1 MELPGTGRGTDDISA
16 GRCACR
22 TAEHFLFLR
31 CEGDMRL
38 LTKKRLFIAKHWD
51 FLLADLLA
59 FALGYYIS
67 LAFRRS
73 LKLNM
78 YNQNLITVFWAAA
91 IVSFLLVEIISEN
104 LKGVIARRVVR
115 EAEVVIGQMALTWC
129 ADLTILFLMHDIF
142 ALSRIFT
149 AVSFA
154 LCTALILIF
163 RTGWKMICKFS
174 RKSEAV
180 MPELLIVTEAGRA
193 QTVLNRIVSGALSK
207 EYEIRAI
214 VTNGK
219 GEEDYHDWYPM
230 ERGLEKIDRFTG
242 ERRVQMAYV
251 ELTDREEEKETIDRL
266 LAAGIVVHRSLGDS
280 RLEYAD
286 QEISELDG
294 KSTIEI
300 AGAGASLASRADQ
313 AWQRLR
319 QKMSRER
326 E

>member
-1 MELPGTGRGTDDISA
+1 
-16 GRCACR
+16 
-22 TAEHFLFLR
+22 
-31 CEGDMRL
+31 
-38 LTKKRLFIAKHWD
+38 
-51 FLLADLLA
+51 
-59 FALGYYIS
+59 
-67 LAFRRS
+67 
-73 LKLNM
+73 
-78 YNQNLITVFWAAA
+78 
-91 IVSFLLVEIISEN
+91 
-104 LKGVIARRVVR
+104 
-115 EAEVVIGQMALTWC
+115 
-129 ADLTILFLMHDIF
+129 
-142 ALSRIFT
+142 
-149 AVSFA
+149 
-154 LCTALILIF
+154 
-163 RTGWKMICKFS
+163 
-174 RKSEAV
+174 